1 MEQVLKFYR
10 IYFKALFFI
19 APKFAS
25 RKAFELF
32 ATPIN
37 KKVRVQET
45 EALATAEEETLLIDG
60 NNIAVY
66 KWGNGPKTALL
77 VHGWEGNGGSLA
89 GFKDELIANG
99 FTVYSFDGPAHGKS
113 TGKRTNVINFSY
125 TVARIIEQKK
135 IKDLIITHSF
145 GSATT
150 MYALANNPHLQI
162 KRMALLTSPN
172 RLEDVIAEFTTVME
186 FSAKNHTSFIQYME
200 NYFKLDISQ
209 IVVAKVVDDVKVGEF
224 LIIHDEYDKIIPVQY
239 SLNVAKSLGDR
250 ASFIGM
256 QKVGHYRMLWNE
268 AVISYVSDFVVG
280 VKV

>member
-1 MEQVLKFYR
+1 
-10 IYFKALFFI
+10 
-19 APKFAS
+19 
-25 RKAFELF
+25 
-32 ATPIN
+32 
-37 KKVRVQET
+37 
-45 EALATAEEETLLIDG
+45 
-60 NNIAVY
+60 
-66 KWGNGPKTALL
+66 
-77 VHGWEGNGGSLA
+77 
-89 GFKDELIANG
+89 
-99 FTVYSFDGPAHGKS
+99 
-113 TGKRTNVINFSY
+113 
-125 TVARIIEQKK
+125 
-135 IKDLIITHSF
+135 
-145 GSATT
+145 

-186 FSAKNHTSFIQYME
+186 FSAKNHTSFIKYME

-239 SLNVAKSLGDR
+239 SKNVAKALGDR

>member
-10 IYFKALFFI
+10 IYFKALFFV
-19 APKFAS
+19 APKYAS

-99 FTVYSFDGPAHGKS
+99 YTVYSFDGPAHGKS
-113 TGKRTNVINFSY
+113 TGKRTNVINFSH

-135 IKDLIITHSF
+135 IKDLLITHSF

-150 MYALANNPHLQI
+150 MFALAKNPHI
-162 KRMALLTSPN
+162 KIERMALLTSPN
-172 RLEDVIAEFTTVME
+172 KIEDVITEYTSLMR
-186 FSAKNHTSFIQYME
+186 FSPKNHNALIGHIE
-200 NYFKLDISQ
+200 NYYKIEVQQLE
-209 IVVAKVVDDVKVGEF
+209 VARMAHKVNVGEF

-239 SLNVAKSLGDR
+239 SKNVAKALGNK

-256 QKVGHYRMLWNE
+256 QKVGHYRMLWNQ
-268 AVISYVSDFVVG
+268 AVITYVSDFVVG